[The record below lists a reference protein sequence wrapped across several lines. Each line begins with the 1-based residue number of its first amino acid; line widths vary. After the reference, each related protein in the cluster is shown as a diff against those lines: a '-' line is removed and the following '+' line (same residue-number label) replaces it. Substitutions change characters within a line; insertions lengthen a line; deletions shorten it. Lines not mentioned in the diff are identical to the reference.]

1 MTRPYNHRGHKPR
14 RHQRENR
21 PKINLD
27 NYKIKIQNWI
37 KNQIDEETIDFA
49 NEFGKQVAA
58 GGLTTSQIRIV
69 FGEMRRIQMNGYRN
83 QKTDFLLLKAKLAYA
98 VKRHNK
104 FGLTDLYAFFEE
116 AYGAVDKV
124 NDDNGE
130 KHFKNLMDLM
140 EAILAYHKYHGG
152 REN

>member
-49 NEFGKQVAA
+49 NEFGKKVTA

-69 FGEMRRIQMNGYRN
+69 FSEMRRIQMNVYRN
-83 QKTDFLLLKAKLAYA
+83 RKNDFLLIKGKLDY
-98 VKRHNK
+98 
-104 FGLTDLYAFFEE
+104 E
-116 AYGAVDKV
+116 V
-124 NDDNGE
+124 N
-130 KHFKNLMDLM
+130 
-140 EAILAYHKYHGG
+140 
-152 REN
+152 R